1 MRPDEHDP
9 ADDPLASRLRSALT
23 APPGIAERIALRAL
37 SGGAEVPHRR
47 FRRRGLWWALASLPL
62 VALWC
67 LTLPE
72 APAPG
77 PLDPLEKPRI
87 SIVSVDGFVVTE
99 KPPEGGVWRI
109 RSGSTEA
116 PNAGTTL
123 MIRQGGTP

>member
-1 MRPDEHDP
+1 MRPDEDP
-9 ADDPLASRLRSALT
+9 TDDPLASKLRSALA
-23 APPGIAERIALRAL
+23 APPGAAERIALRSLA
-37 SGGAEVPHRR
+37 SGAEISRPR
-47 FRRRGLWWALASLPL
+47 FRRWGVWWALASLPL

-72 APAPG
+72 APPPG
-77 PLDPLEKPRI
+77 SPASPEKPRI

-109 RSGSTEA
+109 RSGSAAA
-116 PNAGTTL
+116 PREGSTL

>member
-1 MRPDEHDP
+1 MQPDEDST
-9 ADDPLASRLRSALT
+9 DDSLAAKLRSAL
-23 APPGIAERIALRAL
+23 AVPPGAAERIARNAL
-37 SGGAEVPHRR
+37 SAETEISRPRSRR
-47 FRRRGLWWALASLPL
+47 WGVWWALASVPL

-72 APAPG
+72 APPRGSPAT
-77 PLDPLEKPRI
+77 LEKPRI

-109 RSGSTEA
+109 RSGSAAA
-116 PNAGTTL
+116 PREGTTL